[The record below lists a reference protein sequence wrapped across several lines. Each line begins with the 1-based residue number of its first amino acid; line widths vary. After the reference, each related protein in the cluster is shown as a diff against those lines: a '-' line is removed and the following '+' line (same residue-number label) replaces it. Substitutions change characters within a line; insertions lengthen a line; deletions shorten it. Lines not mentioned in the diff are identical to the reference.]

1 MATSRAVRLWF
12 VALSMALVG
21 CAPAVRGTAKN
32 ATEGAAVGAVQS
44 LSDPATRQRVAEI
57 VGSPE
62 MQKAIRELSDDVT
75 SGVVDAMGSDEI
87 AARSERLARAI
98 TDSVTR
104 VAVDAALSQAT
115 TPINERTLKDAVEAA
130 TARAVDTG
138 MRRMAEDMP
147 RTLGPAV
154 GAMVRE
160 QLVPSLRALATD
172 PDLRASLAPVVFELS
187 RQAVFG
193 GNEAT
198 AELAREK
205 PKEGA
210 LAQLSATL
218 SAGGVLLTVLLL
230 VLLASVVTL
239 LIVVAFMRAR
249 FRRYELEHDLR
260 RDLESAGIEPGHHR
274 PSHST

>member
-1 MATSRAVRLWF
+1 
-12 VALSMALVG
+12 MALVG
-21 CAPAVRGTAKN
+21 CAPAVRGTAKS
-32 ATEGAAVGAVQS
+32 ATEGATAGAVQS
-44 LSDPATRQRVAEI
+44 LSDPAARQRVEEI

-62 MQKAIRELSDDVT
+62 MQKAIRELSDDITAGVT
-75 SGVVDAMGSDEI
+75 EAMTSDEV
-87 AARSERLARAI
+87 AANSERVARAI
-98 TDSVTR
+98 TDTVTR
-104 VAVDAALSQAT
+104 VAVDAALSQAA
-115 TPINERTLKDAVEAA
+115 TPINERKLENAVEVA
-130 TARAVDTG
+130 TDRAVDAG

-154 GAMVRE
+154 GAMVHE
-160 QLVPSLRALATD
+160 QLAPSLRALAAD
-172 PDLRASLAPVVFELS
+172 PDIRASLAPLIFELS

-198 AELAREK
+198 AELAKEK
-205 PKEGA
+205 PKVGA

-260 RDLESAGIEPGHHR
+260 RDLESAGIEPGHGR